1 VSGIAETPPEAASAA
16 PSFGPAEPETLGGA
30 IRRGFQGLRSG
41 DLGTLPIIVAL
52 VIIAIFFQTKNS
64 TFLSAAN
71 FVDTISAMAPPAI
84 IGMGVVFVLLLG
96 EIDLSIGY
104 VAGVAGVI
112 TALMLSPTTPHN
124 FWWHVG
130 ADIWPGGDNVSGFV
144 VIAFVIVFCAAIG
157 MLHGILIA
165 KLGLPSF
172 VVTLAGLISWSGVV
186 LLLIASHGTVVIQ
199 NYVIFDVANK
209 NLSDKQDWIFGIVVI
224 AGYALTQIGRVRA
237 RAQATGWTAPVLLM
251 PLLKTAAMAI
261 FVVAAVI
268 IANKNTNGTGM
279 PVVAVIMVALL
290 ALWSFVVSRTRFG
303 RYVYAVGG
311 NTEAARRAGINVD
324 RIKIL
329 VFMICSSMA
338 AIGGVVLVSQ
348 LASADTS
355 AGGGTILLDSIAAAV
370 IGGTS
375 LFGGRGHPRSAILG
389 AAVIA
394 SVASGMNL
402 INVSEGLRFLV
413 TGLILLAAITIDS
426 LSRRRLQAA
435 GR

>member
-1 VSGIAETPPEAASAA
+1 VSDIAEPPPADA
-16 PSFGPAEPETLGGA
+16 PAIAPTEPESLGGA
-30 IRRGFQGLRSG
+30 LQGALQNLRSG
-41 DLGTLPIIVAL
+41 DLGTLPIILAL
-52 VIIAIFFQTKNS
+52 VVITIFFQNKNA
-64 TFLSAAN
+64 TFFTATN
-71 FVDTISAMAPPAI
+71 FVDIISEMAPPAI

-104 VAGVAGVI
+104 VSGVAGVI
-112 TALMLSPTTPHN
+112 AALMLSDTSPHN
-124 FWWHVG
+124 FWWHIG
-130 ADIWPGGDNVSGFV
+130 ADIWPGGNGVSGFV

-157 MLHGILIA
+157 MFHGILIA

-186 LLLIASHGTVVIQ
+186 LLLVSSHGTIVIQ
-199 NYVIFDVANK
+199 NYVIIDVANK
-209 NLSDKQDWIFGIVVI
+209 SLTDRQDWVFGIVVI
-224 AGYALTQIGRVRA
+224 AGYALTQLSRVFARA
-237 RAQATGWTAPVLLM
+237 RATGWTAGVLLM
-251 PLLKTAAMAI
+251 PIVRTAL
-261 FVVAAVI
+261 VAAFVI
-268 IANKNTNGTGM
+268 AAVVIANKNTNGNGM

-311 NTEAARRAGINVD
+311 NAEAARRAGIDVD

-329 VFMICSSMA
+329 VFMICSAMA
-338 AIGGVVLVSQ
+338 AVGGIVLASQ
-348 LASADTS
+348 LTSADTS
-355 AGGGTILLDSIAAAV
+355 QGGGTILLDSIAAAV

-375 LFGGRGHPRSAILG
+375 LFGGRGHPRSALLG

-402 INVSEGLRFLV
+402 INVSQGMRFLV